1 MTKKYR
7 VHIKETLAKT
17 VEIEAESLID
27 AMNKVEK
34 KWVDSE
40 IVLTADDFYGAKM
53 TAASNDGTELTGWKT
68 IL

>member
-1 MTKKYR
+1 MTKKYKVLIR
-7 VHIKETLAKT
+7 ETLAKT
-17 VEIEAESLID
+17 VEIEAESIID
-27 AMNKVEK
+27 AMKKVEK

-40 IVLTADDFYGAKM
+40 IVLTADDFYGAEM